1 MKRGWWQW
9 MQGWCYNE
17 DVFRFA
23 DELGPAKVISVY
35 QKRLLRC
42 L

>member
-1 MKRGWWQW
+1 MKKGGWLW

-23 DELGPAKVISVY
+23 DELRVVLIIFSRSQPLEKES
-35 QKRLLRC
+35 
-42 L
+42 